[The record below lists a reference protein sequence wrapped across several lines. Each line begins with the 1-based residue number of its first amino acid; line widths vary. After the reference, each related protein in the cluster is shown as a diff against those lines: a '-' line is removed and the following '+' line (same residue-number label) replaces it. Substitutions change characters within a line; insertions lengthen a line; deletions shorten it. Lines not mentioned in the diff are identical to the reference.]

1 MLSRY
6 FSPDD
11 RASLPV
17 LLREVGLLDALRLG
31 LRVKAAV
38 NRGEPY
44 LGWSEPADAKERD
57 SRAQIGAAILL
68 YRELN
73 ASRGQA
79 EALRITREVVVEA
92 ACAQLRRQIGPL
104 RRQELERLAPE
115 ERETFA
121 RERGDK
127 FVNADMVWGDIN
139 ATGLSFTVTRC
150 RFPAICATAGVPE
163 LSPVFCAGDAKF
175 FGTIEP
181 EVELLRGETIAE
193 GAGSCGF
200 EIRFIRTPHQR
211 EILWGLH
218 SLKPERPQ
226 SLGFQPQKRPP
237 PGPLARTGW
246 PGVEAEGFEPSSE
259 SVPFVRLHACL
270 TD

>member
-1 MLSRY
+1 MFSR
-6 FSPDD
+6 FFNADD
-11 RASLPV
+11 LASLPV
-17 LLREVGLLDALRLG
+17 LLREVGLLDALRVG
-31 LRVKAAV
+31 ARVKAAV

-44 LGWSEPADAKERD
+44 LGWPDPADAKERD

-68 YRELN
+68 YRELT
-73 ASRGQA
+73 ASRGA
-79 EALRITREVVVEA
+79 DEALRITREVVIEA

-104 RRQELERLAPE
+104 RRQELERLAP
-115 ERETFA
+115 
-121 RERGDK
+121 ERGDK

-181 EVELLRGETIAE
+181 EVELLRGPTIAE

-200 EIRFIRTPHQR
+200 EIRFRR
-211 EILWGLH
+211 G
-218 SLKPERPQ
+218 
-226 SLGFQPQKRPP
+226 
-237 PGPLARTGW
+237 
-246 PGVEAEGFEPSSE
+246 
-259 SVPFVRLHACL
+259 
-270 TD
+270 

>member
-38 NRGEPY
+38 ARGEPY
-44 LGWSEPADAKERD
+44 LGWPDPADAKERD

-68 YRELN
+68 YRELT
-73 ASRGQA
+73 ASRGA
-79 EALRITREVVVEA
+79 DEALRITREVVIEA

-104 RRQELERLAPE
+104 RRQDLERLAPE

-139 ATGLSFTVTRC
+139 AAGLSFTVTRC

-181 EVELLRGETIAE
+181 EVELLRGATIAD

-200 EIRFIRTPHQR
+200 EIRFRR
-211 EILWGLH
+211 G
-218 SLKPERPQ
+218 
-226 SLGFQPQKRPP
+226 
-237 PGPLARTGW
+237 
-246 PGVEAEGFEPSSE
+246 
-259 SVPFVRLHACL
+259 
-270 TD
+270 